1 MSEYI
6 SIAEFAKRAGV
17 SRQAVYSRLDRDLS
31 SFVQVDNGKK
41 TLNIRA
47 LELFSVKQDSQVDC
61 SSSVKTLQ
69 DGITLEVI
77 KTLQTQL
84 AEKDKQIAEK
94 DKQIAELQRQ
104 LYEARKSNDTLADK
118 VGTALLNAQQSEQQA
133 HALHAG
139 TMQQAMIETRTAT
152 NETASAEQQERRGWK
167 WWKGG
172 NKQ

>member
-41 TLNIRA
+41 TLNIKA
-47 LELFSVKQDSQVDC
+47 LELFSVKQDCQVDC
-61 SSSVKTLQ
+61 SSSVNTLQ
-69 DGITLEVI
+69 DEITLELI

-84 AEKDKQIAEK
+84 AEKDKQIAE
-94 DKQIAELQRQ
+94 LQRQ
-104 LYEARKSNDTLADK
+104 LDEARKSKDTLADK

-133 HALHAG
+133 QALHAG
-139 TMQQAMIETRTAT
+139 TMQQALIETRTAKD
-152 NETASAEQQERRGWK
+152 ESGEAHKRRWK
-167 WWKGG
+167 WWRR
-172 NKQ
+172 

>member
-17 SRQAVYSRLDRDLS
+17 SRQAVYSRLDKDLS

-69 DGITLEVI
+69 DEITLELI
-77 KTLQTQL
+77 KTLQNQL
-84 AEKDKQIAEK
+84 AEKDKQLEAAAAEK
-94 DKQIAELQRQ
+94 AELLQR
-104 LYEARKSNDTLADK
+104 LKD
-118 VGTALLNAQQSEQQA
+118 AQQSEQQA

-139 TMQQAMIETRTAT
+139 TMQQAMIETRTAKD
-152 NETASAEQQERRGWK
+152 ESGEAHKRGWK
-167 WWKGG
+167 WWRR
-172 NKQ
+172 

>member
-69 DGITLEVI
+69 DEITLELI
-77 KTLQTQL
+77 KTLQNQL
-84 AEKDKQIAEK
+84 AEKDKQLEAAAAEK
-94 DKQIAELQRQ
+94 AELLQR
-104 LYEARKSNDTLADK
+104 LKD
-118 VGTALLNAQQSEQQA
+118 AQQSEQQA

>member
-6 SIAEFAKRAGV
+6 SIKEFAERAGV
-17 SRQAVYSRLDRDLS
+17 SRQAVYSRIDRDLS

-41 TLNIRA
+41 TLNIKA
-47 LELFSVKQDSQVDC
+47 LELFSVKQDCQVDC
-61 SSSVKTLQ
+61 SSSVNTLQ
-69 DGITLEVI
+69 DEITLELI

-84 AEKDKQIAEK
+84 AEKDKQIAE
-94 DKQIAELQRQ
+94 LQRQ
-104 LYEARKSNDTLADK
+104 LDEARKSKDTLADK